1 MTDTMPKCLK
11 LSEGCLLHRP
21 CCLHRAQLSLTIIEA
36 ATASIMEP
44 KSPELRTGENSHADD
59 LGNWLIPMDLN
70 VPSNRLEQTHQAAV
84 RGACSGARNRR

>member
-1 MTDTMPKCLK
+1 
-11 LSEGCLLHRP
+11 
-21 CCLHRAQLSLTIIEA
+21 
-36 ATASIMEP
+36 MEP